1 MVKAYTTG
9 NSTDRQ
15 KYMRT
20 YCSGDFE
27 GRTISTVGSKWGE
40 NISNIIQDP
49 LAVQNYI
56 ASHRNKANGLP
67 LAAGYAS
74 KLDQLTSGM
83 LIVSPGAILNAIKNG
98 QYNPNFS
105 GQNTS
110 VST

>member
-9 NSTDRQ
+9 SYSDRQ

-20 YCSGDFE
+20 YCSSDFE

-105 GQNTS
+105 GQNTG